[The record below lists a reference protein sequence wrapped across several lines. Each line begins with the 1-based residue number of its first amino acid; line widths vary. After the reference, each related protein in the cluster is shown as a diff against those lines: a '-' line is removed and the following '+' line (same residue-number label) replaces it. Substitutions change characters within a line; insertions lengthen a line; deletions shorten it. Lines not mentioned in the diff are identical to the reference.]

1 METVRFGII
10 GLGMM
15 GREFASAAARW
26 CHLPDMDIRPEIVSI
41 CSRTLA
47 EKNVAWYRDAVP
59 TIRQVTGDYREVIA
73 NPDVDVVFCAVPHN
87 LHEEMYTAVL
97 EGGKHLMGEKPFGI
111 DMKANDAILSAIEKH
126 PSLFVRCTS
135 HFHFYP
141 AVQKICG
148 MIEEKAF
155 GTIIE
160 VEAGFLHSSDLDPMK
175 PINWKRMIEYN
186 GEYGSMGD
194 LGMHVCHV
202 PFSAG
207 WIPGNVRAILSNI
220 VTGRPDGKGGVA
232 PCETWDNATLLCETT
247 DTGSGGVF
255 PMTLKTHR
263 IAPGEMNSWYLSVY
277 GTKASARFST
287 KNPKLL
293 QVLDYTGG
301 EQAWRHIDTGQET
314 AFKTI
319 SGGIFTLS
327 FSDALLQMWAAF
339 LYELKHGEPLGKF
352 AGCVTPE
359 ETVLS
364 HRLFTA
370 ALQSHKTKAVVT
382 V

>member
-1 METVRFGII
+1 METIRFGII
-10 GLGMM
+10 GIGMM

-41 CSRTLA
+41 CSKTLA
-47 EKNVAWYRDAVP
+47 EQNVAWYTGNIP
-59 TIRQVTGDYREVIA
+59 SIRQITGDYREVIA
-73 NPDVDVVFCAVPHN
+73 NPDVDVVFCAVPHH
-87 LHEEMYTAVL
+87 LHEKMYRAVI

-111 DMKANDAILSAIEKH
+111 DKKANDSILSAVSEH
-126 PSLFVRCTS
+126 PDVFVRCTS
-135 HFHFYP
+135 HFPFYP

-148 MIEEKAF
+148 MIGEQAF

-160 VEAGFLHSSDLDPMK
+160 VEAGFLHSSDLDPSK
-175 PINWKRMIEYN
+175 PINWKRMNEYN
-186 GEYGSMGD
+186 GEYGSLGD

-202 PFSAG
+202 PFRAG
-207 WIPGNVRAILSNI
+207 WIPQNVRAIFSNI
-220 VTGRPDGKGGVA
+220 IAERPDGKGNVV
-232 PCETWDNATLLCETT
+232 PCETWDNATLFCETA
-247 DTGSGGVF
+247 DMKSGDVF
-255 PMTLKTHR
+255 PMTVKTHR

-293 QVLDYTGG
+293 QVLDYNGG
-301 EQAWRHIDTGQET
+301 VQSWQHIDTGQGT

-327 FSDALLQMWAAF
+327 FSDAMLQMWAAF
-339 LYELKHGEPLGKF
+339 LYELKHGVPLKKF
-352 AGCVTPE
+352 AGCVTPQ
-359 ETVLS
+359 ETALS
-364 HRLFTA
+364 HKLFTA
-370 ALQSHKTKAVVT
+370 ALESHEKKAVVS